1 MEAREIY
8 AGYARQYDELVRAED
23 AQRRLLPALLELVEL
38 RGRQVV
44 EVGAGTG
51 RVTEL
56 LLDAG
61 ALVHATEREPAMLA
75 VARERLKGRSGAQ
88 LSLAEARQLPLAD
101 GVADVGMAA
110 WVFGHFRSWVPDSW
124 RQEVGA
130 GLDELS
136 RVVKPGG
143 HLIVIETLGTGVTE
157 PAPPEL
163 GLAEYYGWLEKE
175 RGFQRVAIR
184 TDYAFTSVDDA
195 ARVMGF
201 FFGADMAA
209 QIRERG
215 SRQVPECT
223 GIWCRSR
230 R

>member
-8 AGYARQYDELVRAED
+8 AGYALQYDELVRAED
-23 AQRRLLPALLELVEL
+23 AQRRLLPALLDLVEL

-61 ALVHATEREPAMLA
+61 ARVHATEREPAMLA
-75 VARERLKGRSGAQ
+75 VARERLKGRSGVE
-88 LSLAEARQLPLAD
+88 LSLAEARLLPLAD
-101 GVADVGMAA
+101 GVADLGIAA

-124 RQEVGA
+124 RQEIGM
-130 GLDELS
+130 GLDELA

-143 HLIVIETLGTGVTE
+143 KLIVIETLGTGVTE
-157 PAPPEL
+157 PAPPEP
-163 GLAEYYGWLEKE
+163 GLAEYYGWLENK
-175 RGFQRVAIR
+175 RGFQRVAVR
-184 TDYAFTSVDDA
+184 TDYAFASVDDA

-201 FFGADMAA
+201 FFGDGMAA
-209 QIRERG
+209 QIRGR
-215 SRQVPECT
+215 SSSQVPEWT
-223 GIWCRSR
+223 GIWCCSR